1 MKNRQSLQESRLAIS
16 HGTNHPSG
24 LEESEL
30 AVASLSF
37 WMLPENSN
45 LSRSELGTWSEPG
58 VWERL
63 LSFQQGWNACKD
75 FYKINV

>member
-1 MKNRQSLQESRLAIS
+1 MTSQLEKKQKTFLGE
-16 HGTNHPSG
+16 HPSG

-30 AVASLSF
+30 AHVSMEF
-37 WMLPENSN
+37 WMHPDNTN
-45 LSRSELGTWSEPG
+45 LSRSEEGTWSEPG

-63 LSFQQGWNACKD
+63 LAFQQGWKECRS